1 MGYSHGGNVSKHAIN
16 ALSRRYRFPAR
27 NITFVNIAKPQEI
40 DAMLNM
46 NIVLNAQLTVEA
58 PIDLIRILGSLP
70 IPRTARFER
79 FRPFP
84 TETITVRSHI
94 PSGLNNF
101 FGIPAHS
108 AMHSNV
114 DVWRYWIIPE
124 LVNFVNG
131 VSGLEGCE

>member
-58 PIDLIRILGSLP
+58 PIDLIRILGSSLFLVLP
-70 IPRTARFER
+70 DSSGSDHFLPR
-79 FRPFP
+79 P
-84 TETITVRSHI
+84 
-94 PSGLNNF
+94 
-101 FGIPAHS
+101 
-108 AMHSNV
+108 
-114 DVWRYWIIPE
+114 
-124 LVNFVNG
+124 
-131 VSGLEGCE
+131 